1 MHGDDLPDAV
11 HVAALE
17 DGSAVGACVLQPAGY
32 PHRAEPG
39 SWQLRGM
46 ATADGRRGSGI
57 GALVIGG
64 AVDVVTGRG
73 GQFLWCKA
81 RAVAIAFYERNGFVV
96 DTSEYVE
103 PETGLPHRDM
113 YLRLSAG

>member
-1 MHGDDLPDAV
+1 MHGDDLPDVV

-46 ATADGRRGSGI
+46 ATADGRRGRGV